1 LGNGLIIGSIKKDKK
16 LVKNKILGIDA
27 STLGSGGAKRHLLE
41 ILKNFNP
48 NYYNISSIKIWGNE
62 KLLNSIPHYNWL
74 QKESPLYLNKNYLY
88 RLFWQIFLK
97 EKTFKNSNIDILFS
111 PFGTYTGNFKPYV
124 SMSRNMLIFDKN
136 ERNRFH
142 FFSLMRF
149 KLHLLY
155 YIQKKCFKNSNG
167 IIFISNYAQ
176 KTISNLIDI
185 KNVRQVIINHGV
197 SNVFQLPPRLNK
209 QEKEKPH
216 KFLYIS
222 SIWPYKH
229 HLNVV
234 KAVCNL
240 HKLGYSVELDIVG
253 SPDHY
258 RSSVKLINELN
269 KEHNRDFI
277 FWYKNVGLEAVESFY
292 KNADSFIFASTCEN
306 MPNILIEAMAS
317 GLPISCSNFY
327 PMPEFIEDAAVYFD
341 PTDTSSIEKALL
353 LILNNKQLRNEI
365 SKKSYNLS
373 QNFTWKKCTDH
384 TFNFINTI
392 INNHE

>member
-1 LGNGLIIGSIKKDKK
+1 MI
-16 LVKNKILGIDA
+16 KNKIIGIDA

-48 NYYNISSIKIWGNE
+48 DYFNTLSVKIWGNE
-62 KLLNSIPHYNWL
+62 NLLNLIPNYNWL

-97 EKTFKNSNIDILFS
+97 EKVFKYSKIDILFS

-124 SMSRNMLIFDKN
+124 SMSRNMLIFEKK
-136 ERNRFH
+136 EKRRFR
-142 FFSLMRF
+142 FFSFMRF
-149 KLHLLY
+149 KLNLLY
-155 YIQKKCFKNSNG
+155 YIQKKSFKNSNG

-176 KTISNLIDI
+176 KTIGNLIDI
-185 KNVRQVIINHGV
+185 KNVKQIIINHGV
-197 SNVFQLPPRLNK
+197 SNVFQCPPRLYK

-234 KAVCNL
+234 KAVRNL
-240 HKLGYSVELDIVG
+240 HNLGYSVELDIVG

-258 RSSVKLINELN
+258 ETSVELFNEIKKDN
-269 KEHNRDFI
+269 NRDFI
-277 FWYKNVGLEAVESFY
+277 FWYKKVSLDEVESFY

-317 GLPISCSNFY
+317 GLPISCSKYN
-327 PMPEFIEDAAVYFD
+327 PMPEFIEDAAIYFD
-341 PTDTSSIEKALL
+341 PTEISSIENALILL
-353 LILNNKQLRNEI
+353 LTNNKLRNQI
-365 SKKSYNLS
+365 SNKSYILS
-373 QNFTWKKCTDH
+373 QNYNWKKCTDQ

-392 INNHE
+392 INNYE